1 MWYTPVIKPGNGTS
15 IIYRWSSQ
23 LGHVWLS
30 VRTPNPLVNHGFVL
44 VLVAIRQSYV
54 GIFAIVGMVF
64 CGTNAN
70 GDRSCWLQIKHL
82 EIIWRAKNETQ
93 KTQLCFFPQFPLHP
107 LLLESVSAWPISKY
121 KAISPN
127 VDIKRANLSSN
138 SPSVKPTQRNA
149 RMFPQRVRLW
159 CGGGLCVGLLLNR
172 QHKNLRFMAS
182 AQLEF
187 ADVYR
192 WATEWNIPNCALWYT
207 NSVGN

>member
-1 MWYTPVIKPGNGTS
+1 MLAYSPLLEWFSVAPMRMVTEAAGYKSNILKSFGGQRMRPRK
-15 IIYRWSSQ
+15 RSS
-23 LGHVWLS
+23 
-30 VRTPNPLVNHGFVL
+30 
-44 VLVAIRQSYV
+44 
-54 GIFAIVGMVF
+54 VF
-64 CGTNAN
+64 SPSFRC
-70 GDRSCWLQIKHL
+70 IH
-82 EIIWRAKNETQ
+82 
-93 KTQLCFFPQFPLHP
+93 F
-107 LLLESVSAWPISKY
+107 LLESVSAWPISKY

-192 WATEWNIPNCALWYT
+192 
-207 NSVGN
+207 